1 MKHLA
6 IHEVTLAKYP
16 EGKPRQHSCS
26 VQAALGELAQLSHK
40 PGTRKRDQFLPGTEA
55 VGLQN
60 LVMPR
65 CYLEQDM

>member
-26 VQAALGELAQLSHK
+26 VQAWAELAQLSRK
-40 PGTRKRDQFLPGTEA
+40 PGTSKRDQFLPGSEA
-55 VGLQN
+55 VGLEN
-60 LVMPR
+60 LVMPW
-65 CYLEQDM
+65 CYFQQGM